1 MSDIFRKKDWIYLC
15 KEPFSLSFHHKMQRE
30 RESDARLSVRKS
42 FPYEKNKFKC
52 YFFLQFWRAGWI
64 QPRRSPQDQFHSLC
78 SMGCKWEVEVAQFWQ
93 LIQERTIKVTVPFV
107 RLRMATASSC
117 VTPSRLCPLT
127 AMIWSPLFRRPS
139 SEAAPCNYKV
149 ACLLLKKMLPRS
161 YTTEKDPNKN
171 VNCSACTHT
180 LLSALH
186 RCSTAIKQWWTDT
199 KEAFLLNGFSTEI
212 PIWERI

>member
-1 MSDIFRKKDWIYLC
+1 MLF
-15 KEPFSLSFHHKMQRE
+15 F
-30 RESDARLSVRKS
+30 
-42 FPYEKNKFKC
+42 
-52 YFFLQFWRAGWI
+52 FFLQDWRAQWT
-64 QPRRSPQDQFHSLC
+64 QPGKNMQDHSLY
-78 SMGCKWEVEVAQFWQ
+78 SVGCEGEVEVAQFWQ
-93 LIQERTIKVTVPFV
+93 QIQERTIKVIVPFV
-107 RLRMATASSC
+107 RLRMATASSW

-149 ACLLLKKMLPRS
+149 GLFTSQKKKKMLPHS

-180 LLSALH
+180 LLSVLH
-186 RCSTAIKQWWTDT
+186 GCSTAIKQWWTDT